1 MVSCVSYVCN
11 RSRVV
16 VVVVVVVGRKKE
28 RTQCGET
35 ASTRIREKKE
45 GSVKDAERMMRNSDG
60 GVEGRANH
68 LEELKSRRSRG
79 LEKKREQTENKEWK
93 SRDNGWVI

>member
-1 MVSCVSYVCN
+1 LD
-11 RSRVV
+11 
-16 VVVVVVVGRKKE
+16 GKKE

-68 LEELKSRRSRG
+68 LEELKFSSKPRLG
-79 LEKKREQTENKEWK
+79 KKKRERASRKKEWK